1 VKWWCIWRGFNRD
14 KTWHGCLVRDL
25 HGENVCV
32 CVKKSEGYGEEI
44 ENEREGE
51 RLRRGQLGD

>member
-1 VKWWCIWRGFNRD
+1 
-14 KTWHGCLVRDL
+14 VRDL

-32 CVKKSEGYGEEI
+32 SVKKSEGYGEEI

>member
-1 VKWWCIWRGFNRD
+1 
-14 KTWHGCLVRDL
+14 
-25 HGENVCV
+25 
-32 CVKKSEGYGEEI
+32 VKKSEGYGEEI